1 MVFLLP
7 NLVAN
12 LIPLAGETA
21 GDLTTFT
28 QFATQVL
35 TWFITSMG
43 TVLSFLLANPIALWS
58 IIVGMIVAVIGMI
71 FNILHGR

>member
-1 MVFLLP
+1 MVFLTPMLMV
-7 NLVAN
+7 LDA
-12 LIPLAGETA
+12 AA

-43 TVLSFLLANPIALWS
+43 TVLGFLLENPIALWS